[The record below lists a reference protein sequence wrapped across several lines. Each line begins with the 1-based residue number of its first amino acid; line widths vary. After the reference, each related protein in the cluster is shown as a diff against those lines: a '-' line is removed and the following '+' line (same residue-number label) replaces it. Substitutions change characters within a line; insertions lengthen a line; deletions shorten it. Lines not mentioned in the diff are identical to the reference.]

1 LNNGAFHRRDAIF
14 LAITTR
20 LTAIFSAGVQS
31 QMSMMH
37 TTVVSKAA
45 VPSAVPSALSLNS
58 VIDEQHTMIND
69 DHDTLPVGRFIVA

>member
-1 LNNGAFHRRDAIF
+1 
-14 LAITTR
+14 
-20 LTAIFSAGVQS
+20 
-31 QMSMMH
+31 MSMMH